1 MVFQIARRVAAL
13 DGGGNSAVDA
23 VVMSVDSSIERRSPT
38 ANPTT
43 DPNYFEKTQLSLR
56 GGQLQQ
62 SPGGGPRPCY
72 AFCAGGLAAGEW
84 LWERSEKAGTCT
96 SSEEASGVG
105 TASASYGCE
114 NRSDDSMKIG
124 RAHV

>member
-38 ANPTT
+38 ANPAT
-43 DPNYFEKTQLSLR
+43 DANYFEKTQLSLR

-62 SPGGGPRPCY
+62 SW
-72 AFCAGGLAAGEW
+72 AALRALLCLLRRRLGRRRIA
-84 LWERSEKAGTCT
+84 LG
-96 SSEEASGVG
+96 
-105 TASASYGCE
+105 
-114 NRSDDSMKIG
+114 KIG
-124 RAHV
+124 KSGHLHLFRR

>member
-38 ANPTT
+38 ANPAT

-56 GGQLQQ
+56 GGQIEQ
-62 SPGGGPRPCY
+62 SWAALRALPCLLRRGLGRRRIAVEKVGKSMHLHLFPRNLPGGD
-72 AFCAGGLAAGEW
+72 GLSVV
-84 LWERSEKAGTCT
+84 R
-96 SSEEASGVG
+96 V
-105 TASASYGCE
+105 
-114 NRSDDSMKIG
+114 R
-124 RAHV
+124 